1 MLNYINNREVFMDN
15 RVLFNIGYGLYVL
28 TAQEGNQ
35 DNGCIINTVM
45 QVTSDPCQ
53 IAIAVNKRNYTNQMI
68 QHTKKFNISVLS
80 ENAKFDTFKHFGF
93 QSGRDVDKFATFNN
107 IKRSPNG
114 LLYIIKDTNSY
125 MSAFVKQEIDLGT
138 HTLFIA
144 QLVAAET
151 LSDIPTATYTY
162 YQQNIKPK
170 PEKTEKRGWRCK
182 ICGFIYEG
190 DDLPADYI
198 CPVCKHRAAD
208 FERIS

>member
-1 MLNYINNREVFMDN
+1 MLNYI
-15 RVLFNIGYGLYVL
+15 NIGYGLYVL

-68 QHTKKFNISVLS
+68 QNTKKFNISVLS

-93 QSGRDVDKFATFNN
+93 QSGRDVDKFATFND

-114 LLYIIKDTNSY
+114 LLYITKDTNSY

-198 CPVCKHRAAD
+198 CPVCKHGAAD